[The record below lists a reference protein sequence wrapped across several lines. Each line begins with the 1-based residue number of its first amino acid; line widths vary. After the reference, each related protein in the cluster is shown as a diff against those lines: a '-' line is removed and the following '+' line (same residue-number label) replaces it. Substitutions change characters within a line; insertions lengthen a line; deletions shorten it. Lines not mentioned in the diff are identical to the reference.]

1 MARLYLTQREYDELY
16 EKQGRKCC
24 AAGCRE
30 SEGLIGEH
38 STPQV
43 WLRAKPDQLMCRL
56 HHKPKT
62 RKDIQAIWKVRRL
75 NGEVMSQCGRRKKFG
90 SQLRGRGFY
99 RSSR

>member
-16 EKQGRKCC
+16 ENQGRKCWV
-24 AAGCRE
+24 AGCTE

-38 STPQV
+38 STPQA

-56 HHKPKT
+56 RHKPKT
-62 RKDIQAIWKVRRL
+62 RKDIQAIWKAKLL
-75 NGEVMSQCGRRKKFG
+75 NGEVMGQCGRRKKFG
-90 SQLRGRGFY
+90 SQLRRRGYY